1 MHFLGKLINVLDK
14 DMNTPE
20 MYGWFHLLFVVL
32 TVVTAIALYKA
43 WKKPKEKTV
52 RTIILIFS
60 LLSILLEIYKQF
72 NYTFSYDGNIIT
84 ADYQWYAFPFQ
95 FCSTPMYIGLFAA
108 LVKNQ
113 KIHKA
118 LCNYLATFS
127 LFGGLCVMVYP
138 AQVFIGTIG
147 INIQTMVCHGSMV
160 ALGIYLLCSGYIELK
175 HKTILPAIAVFA
187 VIIISAIAMNET
199 AHITGL
205 LERESF
211 NMLYISPYCEPS
223 LPVYSLVQQ
232 VVPYPFCLIIYI
244 ASFSLAAYIML
255 LIAIGINS
263 INNKTK
269 SKKSNA

>member
-32 TVVTAIALYKA
+32 TVVTAITLYKA

-72 NYTFSYDGNIIT
+72 NYTFSYDGNVIT

-147 INIQTMVCHGSMV
+147 INIQTMICHGSMV
-160 ALGIYLLCSGYIELK
+160 VLGIYLLCSGYIELK

-187 VIIISAIAMNET
+187 VIIVSAIAMNET

-269 SKKSNA
+269 NKKSNA

>member
-72 NYTFSYDGNIIT
+72 NYTFSYDGNVIT

-263 INNKTK
+263 IYNKTK
-269 SKKSNA
+269 NQKSNA

>member
-1 MHFLGKLINVLDK
+1 MHFLGRLINILDT
-14 DMNTPE
+14 DMTEPTI
-20 MYGWFHLLFVVL
+20 YGWFHLMFVAITILATVL
-32 TVVTAIALYKA
+32 LYKFC
-43 WKKPKEKTV
+43 KNPKEKTV
-52 RTIILIFS
+52 RKIILVFS
-60 LLSILLEIYKQF
+60 LLSIFLEIYKQINF
-72 NYTFSYDGNIIT
+72 TFCYDGNVIS

-95 FCSTPMYIGLFAA
+95 FCSTPMYVGLLAA
-108 LVKNQ
+108 LIKNE

-138 AQVFIGTIG
+138 EQVFIDTIG
-147 INIQTMVCHGSMV
+147 INIQTMVCHGAMV

-187 VIIISAIAMNET
+187 VIIVSAIAMNET

-211 NMLYISPYCEPS
+211 NMLYISQYCEPS

-255 LIAIGINS
+255 LIAMGING
-263 INNKTK
+263 IKNKIKK
-269 SKKSNA
+269 SKA

>member
-72 NYTFSYDGNIIT
+72 NYTFSYDGNVIT

-113 KIHKA
+113 KIHKS